1 MEADPMNLATLIDEL
16 IQEQDDITAINETL
30 VTCAEADLDLKY
42 CQELVQR
49 LLVFATKL
57 EKTIKHA
64 DFGNTLEQTFTRIA
78 TKAPHKGVERL
89 CKELKGILKELLQV
103 HPIEDPNK
111 TYRITSLSDTVIPSS
126 KLIHLIAI
134 VWGAQQRLLLIDPNY
149 TRLAHPAVW
158 SYTSAVLEAAC
169 HAKDRLAQ
177 TYILQTTSIYWQCF
191 AKKLAAP
198 GDPTSSQHICDL
210 LEGVKQTLQLQ
221 SSFEEE
227 MMDNFAKSI
236 RSWLKMFTP
245 SKLSCL
251 YDIAELLEEICK
263 YPSAQTLHSL
273 IDIILLV
280 SNLLF
285 DNNVPLS
292 CFQNY
297 TSALGKARKLTP
309 FHQAIVMKYDALF
322 NKEEDQSLS
331 TSLRKRIRLQSADDM
346 DVCEGSQM
354 QALQERIQKRHGGT
368 VQKTWYLKTMLT
380 LVTSAEQD
388 ETEASIMKTLDDIR
402 YLGIRQ
408 SEGLFDESLTR
419 IALSHVQQRS
429 NDSSNTTGSVTQ
441 LSDKIAAMYDMLL
454 PYYLRAY
461 MCYALPYAVGAS
473 DETLLETLAQMVT
486 SDTKSLCETGGHH
499 LIISYFMSSDTAFTN
514 QGFARLR
521 SIFLDDEA
529 PEKLLRSH
537 QTKIVSSLAMRLAD
551 DDYDRAEVALN
562 EVIEWLHI
570 TSATTLGEFLQSYY
584 LAILSHVSKF
594 ITEIRE
600 RKPVL
605 THPNALAALDK
616 ILKLMGHGVQ
626 THASQTM
633 ALFQTIGE
641 LPRMQH
647 EVYNLWK
654 RFAHALPFTVLSD
667 CIGPIV
673 RGVLSIFPRCSDE
686 IKQDIGRFLEEIL
699 HACNLTMDRLLELPS
714 IQPFEELDKVRELI
728 DQKRD
733 DLSIEQ
739 SIFAICKRA
748 RNDAASDILTLVE
761 ELLRILKKH
770 GALHPVIVRQHSMLY
785 TVLLYLSRKTGDI
798 QNIRNLAAECL
809 GLLGATDPS
818 RLQVRVVQDD
828 MIVLKNYT
836 NPEENRDFVC
846 HIIIKHLVPAFRKAN
861 NEETQQFVHESL
873 AIQERWK
880 KMPTN
885 VQNMLYPLL
894 ASSFTGNMQIPM
906 PHYPIYPSADSYETW
921 IKRWYYLLTKSA
933 SDDSVRDLFAVF
945 TSLVQ
950 REFFGLALDLIP
962 RLVLHVALTGSK
974 EKSADVIGEI
984 LCVLNGESHTPMHT
998 EKMQRDALQVI
1009 VLTTEHCRKWIRDAQ
1024 ENHVNMDNGDI
1035 TKVRNFLEQ
1044 IPNDKMATASFRCK
1058 AYPQAL
1064 MHLELYLKETMRE
1077 HGGRF
1082 TSDVLDSMRQIY
1094 VHIDDPDGVVAVY
1107 SLFQRTLCMDEEIM
1121 LCEHMGD
1128 WNTASVMYRSVL
1140 DSPEQEATEDSRML
1154 SGYFNCLRAGGNIE
1168 IMQSAATRLMRLYP
1182 QFLSRLNAYRAEAS
1196 WKLEDWDTLDA
1207 SLNQPIEQSFD
1218 GSLATAIAHFR
1229 QGNNLAGLVSID
1241 KAQNYLMDHM
1251 LSASHDSYQQSYDH
1265 ILGLQMIHELKQSRF
1280 IWEEATRS
1288 ENCAPI
1294 TELRSKWEQQF
1305 KFVAPSH
1312 CYQMK
1317 LLELRQAA
1325 LFSMIP
1331 QGISLSAPID
1341 DGSIWLT
1348 KAKVARKAG
1357 DMNTALYA
1365 ILRAKKFGAP
1375 FVYLERAK
1383 WYWANEKKAEAI
1395 KYLQSQANPCAKAA
1409 LLQAKYSE
1417 EFEKFD
1423 RTTMLSLYKRAQR
1436 LDQSWEKAMY
1446 YVGRYY
1452 DKNISDKDAKHVM
1465 QMSEKEMKIASC
1477 AVTSYIRALHLGSKY
1492 FYYTMPR
1499 FLTLWL
1505 EFGDVVES
1513 LNLITDTQTRTT
1525 AFEVFKSI
1533 NTSIRNHLDGIHP
1546 RQFAM
1551 VLPRLVSRL
1560 SHPNEEVGNILMKI
1574 IGKVLA
1580 AYPRTTIW
1588 ALLPPDESRNG
1599 KIRDRA
1605 QMICD
1610 KAENDPTNGRL
1621 LASII
1626 SQARK
1631 FTRVFKAL
1639 AMEEPI
1645 TEQTHYSTK
1654 TIPGLSEIANLELC
1668 IPSQKALL
1676 PELPEVSTVPYQGIE
1691 TEDLPRIKGV
1701 SSSYEV
1707 MRSLMKPK
1715 KIALIGTDGNTYTF
1729 LVKKA
1734 DDLRKD
1740 ARMMEFNHMI
1750 NTFLQ
1755 KDANARE
1762 RNLYIRTYGIIP
1774 LGEKWG
1780 LIEWI
1785 NNLNPLKAIV
1795 AQEWALLGKDIRQI
1809 ATHAGS
1815 LLVNAKTPEEKEK
1828 VFTNTILPRCPK
1840 VFHKWFLVHF
1850 PEPSEWFASRSR
1862 YIRTL
1867 AVMSI
1872 VGYILGLGDRHAE
1885 NILFDQTNGDC
1896 VHVDVNMLFD
1906 KGANLT
1912 VPELVPFRLTQNL
1925 IDAMGILKVEGMFRK
1940 TCEVTLDVM
1949 RKNKT
1954 QLLSVFETLGHDP
1967 LADWQK
1973 KAPGRAKIHNGRTIE
1988 SEVKRLIA
1996 LASSNENLSQMF
2008 VGKV

>member
-1 MEADPMNLATLIDEL
+1 
-16 IQEQDDITAINETL
+16 
-30 VTCAEADLDLKY
+30 
-42 CQELVQR
+42 
-49 LLVFATKL
+49 
-57 EKTIKHA
+57 
-64 DFGNTLEQTFTRIA
+64 
-78 TKAPHKGVERL
+78 
-89 CKELKGILKELLQV
+89 
-103 HPIEDPNK
+103 
-111 TYRITSLSDTVIPSS
+111 
-126 KLIHLIAI
+126 
-134 VWGAQQRLLLIDPNY
+134 
-149 TRLAHPAVW
+149 
-158 SYTSAVLEAAC
+158 
-169 HAKDRLAQ
+169 
-177 TYILQTTSIYWQCF
+177 
-191 AKKLAAP
+191 
-198 GDPTSSQHICDL
+198 
-210 LEGVKQTLQLQ
+210 
-221 SSFEEE
+221 
-227 MMDNFAKSI
+227 
-236 RSWLKMFTP
+236 
-245 SKLSCL
+245 
-251 YDIAELLEEICK
+251 
-263 YPSAQTLHSL
+263 
-273 IDIILLV
+273 
-280 SNLLF
+280 
-285 DNNVPLS
+285 
-292 CFQNY
+292 
-297 TSALGKARKLTP
+297 
-309 FHQAIVMKYDALF
+309 
-322 NKEEDQSLS
+322 
-331 TSLRKRIRLQSADDM
+331 
-346 DVCEGSQM
+346 
-354 QALQERIQKRHGGT
+354 
-368 VQKTWYLKTMLT
+368 
-380 LVTSAEQD
+380 
-388 ETEASIMKTLDDIR
+388 
-402 YLGIRQ
+402 
-408 SEGLFDESLTR
+408 
-419 IALSHVQQRS
+419 
-429 NDSSNTTGSVTQ
+429 
-441 LSDKIAAMYDMLL
+441 
-454 PYYLRAY
+454 
-461 MCYALPYAVGAS
+461 
-473 DETLLETLAQMVT
+473 
-486 SDTKSLCETGGHH
+486 
-499 LIISYFMSSDTAFTN
+499 
-514 QGFARLR
+514 
-521 SIFLDDEA
+521 
-529 PEKLLRSH
+529 
-537 QTKIVSSLAMRLAD
+537 
-551 DDYDRAEVALN
+551 
-562 EVIEWLHI
+562 
-570 TSATTLGEFLQSYY
+570 
-584 LAILSHVSKF
+584 
-594 ITEIRE
+594 
-600 RKPVL
+600 
-605 THPNALAALDK
+605 
-616 ILKLMGHGVQ
+616 
-626 THASQTM
+626 M

-818 RLQVRVVQDD
+818 RLQVRVVQND

-836 NPEENRDFVC
+836 NPEENRNFVC

-861 NEETQQFVHESL
+861 NEETQQFVQYAMQTLLRFAGFKHSTVVGSESL

-1009 VLTTEHCRKWIRDAQ
+1009 VLTTEHCRKWIRGAQ

-1035 TKVRNFLEQ
+1035 IKVRNFLEQ

-1064 MHLELYLKETMRE
+1064 MHLELYLKETMWE
-1077 HGGRF
+1077 HGGQF
-1082 TSDVLDSMRQIY
+1082 TSD
-1094 VHIDDPDGVVAVY
+1094 
-1107 SLFQRTLCMDEEIM
+1107 EIM

-1325 LFSMIP
+1325 LFT
-1331 QGISLSAPID
+1331 PID

-1365 ILRAKKFGAP
+1365 ILRAEKFGAP

-1383 WYWANEKKAEAI
+1383 WYWANEKKQKPSNI
-1395 KYLQSQANPCAKAA
+1395 CKVKRIHAA

-1436 LDQSWEKAMY
+1436 LDQNWEKAMY

-1465 QMSEKEMKIASC
+1465 QMSEKDQLCSNKLYSSSPPWLKILLLHNA
-1477 AVTSYIRALHLGSKY
+1477 TIPDALAGVW
-1492 FYYTMPR
+1492 R
-1499 FLTLWL
+1499 CCR
-1505 EFGDVVES
+1505 S

-1973 KAPGRAKIHNGRTIE
+1973 KAPGRAKEVTREHLKRIDNKIHNGRTIE

-2008 VGKV
+2008 VGEKFKAPLLEHLSPATEQRRFEKGDTLICESVAPWSRCLPQLFYTASLVAKTVQGKYPTFGAAAVDEDGNHPKMVLLEHLAQALQYIESWQGVFDRTAFEKRYKLDWIDDDDVACDVDYHDESDAKPKFSKLSRSGDALKDQRRKNGGQHIVPIVKPIEGTKQEDRKEEKHNGETRADFNDPVESTRMGKGKFICNEQPHTRPR